1 MAESW
6 PSSELPEVCLTFHMV
21 FMVLLAKGVYVGGM
35 GCLASSCPKEVFSSL
50 MMLPLCHLPYVSKNY
65 W

>member
-1 MAESW
+1 
-6 PSSELPEVCLTFHMV
+6 MV